1 MSARYR
7 NSGKRHT
14 DREYEAE
21 LEAVRQQ
28 ILHMAA
34 HVESMI
40 ANATRALLQQDLDLA
55 RQTIGDDHKVNRLEV
70 ETDDLCLR
78 ILARR
83 QPVASDLRFVTIAL
97 KMVTDIERIGDLA
110 VDICERTLAL
120 RTKPPLA
127 AYTVIERMAEISE
140 SMIRDAIDAFVNADP
155 ARAQDVVERDQ
166 QVDELYQSL
175 CAEVVD
181 VMRSDPKKVKRGI
194 HVLSIAKFL
203 ERIGDHGTNLAEQ
216 VIFMVKGKDI
226 RHVGKLG
233 TTRASGA
240 ANDDS
245 DADDDG
251 ASGDDERDPRD
262 DEARATKTSLGN
274 R

>member
-1 MSARYR
+1 MSARFR
-7 NSGKRHT
+7 KSGKRHT

-21 LEAVRQQ
+21 LATVRDQ

-40 ANATRALLQQDLDLA
+40 ANATRALLQQDLELA
-55 RQTIGDDHKVNRLEV
+55 QQTIGDDHKVNRLEV

-127 AYTVIERMAEISE
+127 AFTVIERMAELSE

-155 ARAQDVVERDQ
+155 ALAREVVERDQ
-166 QVDELYQSL
+166 QVDDLYQSL
-175 CAEVVD
+175 CSEVVD
-181 VMRSDPKKVKRGI
+181 VMRSDAKKVKRGI

-216 VIFMVKGKDI
+216 VIFMIKGKDI
-226 RHVGKLG
+226 RHLGKLG
-233 TTRASGA
+233 
-240 ANDDS
+240 
-245 DADDDG
+245 ADGGDEADEHATDDG
-251 ASGDDERDPRD
+251 GLDDEERARLARRQRD
-262 DEARATKTSLGN
+262 LH
-274 R
+274 

>member
-1 MSARYR
+1 MSARFR
-7 NSGKRHT
+7 KSGKRHT

-21 LEAVRQQ
+21 LATVREQ

-40 ANATRALLQQDLDLA
+40 ANATRALLQQDLELA

-70 ETDDLCLR
+70 DTDDLCLR
-78 ILARR
+78 ILAKR

-155 ARAQDVVERDQ
+155 ALANEVVERDQ
-166 QVDELYQSL
+166 QVDDLYQSL
-175 CAEVVD
+175 CSEVVD
-181 VMRSDPKKVKRGI
+181 VMRSDGKKVKRGI

-216 VIFMVKGKDI
+216 VIFMIKGKDI

-233 TTRASGA
+233 KESGEPA
-240 ANDDS
+240 
-245 DADDDG
+245 DADDDDG
-251 ASGDDERDPRD
+251 LDAEERARLARRQRD
-262 DEARATKTSLGN
+262 LH
-274 R
+274 